1 MEDQAEK
8 LREIVRNKSAAQS
21 ASTQSVGSS
30 TQSVQTGAHLQNGTP
45 SKREGKRTRIITVAS
60 GKGGVGKTNMSVNMA
75 ISYARMGK
83 KVVVMDV
90 DLGLSNVNIL
100 LNAIPKYNLLHVIR
114 KQKTMKEILV
124 DTPYGISF
132 IGGASGF
139 SEIAN
144 MAQEE
149 RQNFINE
156 MQTLA
161 SFDVIILDTG
171 AGVSDNVIDFTAP
184 ADDVVIVTN
193 NEPTAITDAYGI
205 IKIIAT
211 KIDNAEMG
219 INLIVNRVS
228 SAAEAGKVADKL
240 IKVVQQFLNV
250 KLEYLGFV
258 YEDDSVVQAVVKQ
271 KPFTVEA
278 PRCKASQCV
287 GHIVGRLEKTE
298 VRTAGFGGLFK
309 RMFGVQV

>member
-1 MEDQAEK
+1 MEDQAEE
-8 LREIVRNKSAAQS
+8 LREMMKKKGGSTSAPQG
-21 ASTQSVGSS
+21 GS
-30 TQSVQTGAHLQNGTP
+30 LQ
-45 SKREGKRTRIITVAS
+45 REIKKTRIITVAS
-60 GKGGVGKTNMSVNMA
+60 GKGGVGKTNISVNMA

-90 DLGLSNVNIL
+90 DLGLSNVNIM

-114 KQKTMKEILV
+114 KQKKMKEILV
-124 DTPYGISF
+124 ETPYGISF

-144 MAQEE
+144 MMAEE
-149 RQNFINE
+149 RQGFIEE

-161 SFDVIILDTG
+161 SFDIIILDTG
-171 AGVSDNVIDFTAP
+171 AGVSDNVIDFTVP

-193 NEPTAITDAYGI
+193 KEPTAITDAYGI

-219 INLIVNRVS
+219 INLIVNRV
-228 SAAEAGKVADKL
+228 ANAGEANKVADKL

-258 YEDDSVVQAVVKQ
+258 YEDESVVQAVLRQ
-271 KPFTVEA
+271 KPFSVET
-278 PRCKASQCV
+278 PRCKASQCIQ
-287 GHIVGRLEKTE
+287 HIVGRLEKTE
-298 VRTAGFGGLFK
+298 IRGAGFGGMLK
-309 RMFGVQV
+309 RIFSGD

>member
-8 LREIVRNKSAAQS
+8 LREMVKARAGAEAPPSPH
-21 ASTQSVGSS
+21 
-30 TQSVQTGAHLQNGTP
+30 QTGIHQ
-45 SKREGKRTRIITVAS
+45 REGKKTRIITVVS

-90 DLGLSNVNIL
+90 DLGLSNVNIM

-114 KQKTMKEILV
+114 KQKTMKDILV
-124 DTPYGISF
+124 ETPYGISF

-144 MAQEE
+144 MSAEE

-156 MQTLA
+156 LQTLA
-161 SFDVIILDTG
+161 SFDIIILDTG

-193 NEPTAITDAYGI
+193 KEPTAITDAYGI
-205 IKIIAT
+205 VKIIAT
-211 KIDNAEMG
+211 KIDNAEIGM
-219 INLIVNRVS
+219 NLVVNRVS
-228 SAAEAGKVADKL
+228 NAADGAKVADKL
-240 IKVVQQFLNV
+240 ITVVRQFLNV

-258 YEDDSVVQAVVKQ
+258 YEDDSVVQAVLRQ
-271 KPFTVEA
+271 KPFTVET

-287 GHIVGRLEKTE
+287 QHIVGRLEKTE
-298 VRTAGFGGLFK
+298 IRGSGFGSMLKRLF
-309 RMFGVQV
+309 GS